1 VAAARVEVEPREWIA
16 TLTPVGFVDDGA
28 DLVLGQGLH
37 IAPGRIGDLDQI
49 DAAPALLAGLEDKCI
64 AGVAQHTCGVGRA
77 ALIGRIGVGI
87 ENTAV
92 IGEGAGGN
100 DHARPLQQPGVD
112 RLAHRHIGKPFA
124 SRNGDAGD
132 PGAQNAADRMRR
144 PQLQNS
150 ALDV

>member
-100 DHARPLQQPGVD
+100 DHARPLQEPGVD

-124 SRNGDAGD
+124 SRNGDARD
-132 PGAQNAADRMRR
+132 PGA
-144 PQLQNS
+144 
-150 ALDV
+150 